1 MITRIGV
8 IDYGISNLT
17 SVLNAFLHIG
27 CDVKTVSN
35 HKSITEFT
43 HLVLPGVGSF
53 PKGMENLQMRG
64 LDEVIC
70 REAERGKPILGLCLG
85 MQLFADIGEEFG
97 PTNGLGLIEGH
108 ISKIDTGESRLRLP
122 HIGWNKVT
130 FKKNSVIAAGV
141 PESSAFYFVH
151 SYSYSN
157 PNEPYVV
164 GICDYSNEVVA
175 FIEKDNIF
183 GAQFHPEK
191 SQSDG
196 LLLLKNF
203 SEISG

>member
-1 MITRIGV
+1 MNIRVGV
-8 IDYGISNLT
+8 IDCGISNIT
-17 SVLNAFLHIG
+17 SVLNAFLHLG
-27 CDVKTVSN
+27 CDVKIISDSKEVSD
-35 HKSITEFT
+35 FT

-53 PKGMENLQMRG
+53 PRGMENLKMKG
-64 LDEVIC
+64 FDEVIC
-70 REAERGKPILGLCLG
+70 NEVEKGKPILGLCLG
-85 MQLFADIGEEFG
+85 MQLFAEIGEEFK
-97 PTNGLGLIEGH
+97 PTNGLGLIKGRV
-108 ISKIDTGESRLRLP
+108 SKIDTSESGLRLP

-130 FKKNSVIAAGV
+130 FNKDCVIAKGV
-141 PESSAFYFVH
+141 PEFSAYYFVH

-164 GICDYSNEVVA
+164 GICDYSIKVVS

-191 SQSDG
+191 SQADG

-203 SEISG
+203 TKVS

>member
-1 MITRIGV
+1 MNVAIGV
-8 IDYGISNLT
+8 IDCGISNIT
-17 SVLNAFLHIG
+17 SVLNAFLQLG
-27 CDVKTVSN
+27 CNVKIVS
-35 HKSITEFT
+35 KSKEVVDYT

-53 PKGMENLQMRG
+53 PNGMENLIING
-64 LDEVIC
+64 FDEEISNEV
-70 REAERGKPILGLCLG
+70 EKGKPIFGLCLG
-85 MQLFADIGEEFG
+85 MQLFAEFGEEFK

-108 ISKIDTGESRLRLP
+108 ISKIDTGESGLRLP
-122 HIGWNKVT
+122 HIGWNQVT
-130 FKKNSVIAAGV
+130 FKKNSVITAGV
-141 PESSAFYFVH
+141 PESSNYYFVH

-191 SQSDG
+191 SQADG

-203 SEISG
+203 TKVSG

>member
-1 MITRIGV
+1 MDIRVGI
-8 IDYGISNLT
+8 IDYGISNIT
-17 SVLNAFLHIG
+17 SVLNAFLYLG
-27 CDVKTVSN
+27 CNVKIVSES
-35 HKSITEFT
+35 KELSDFT

-53 PKGMENLQMRG
+53 PKGMENLIVKG
-64 LDEVIC
+64 YDEAISNEV
-70 REAERGKPILGLCLG
+70 EKGKPILGLCLG
-85 MQLFADIGEEFG
+85 MQLFAESGEEFKL
-97 PTNGLGLIEGH
+97 TNGLGLIEGH
-108 ISKIDTGESRLRLP
+108 IAKIDTGESGLRLP

-130 FKKNSVIAAGV
+130 FKNNSVMASGV
-141 PESSAFYFVH
+141 PESPAFYFVH

-157 PNEPYVV
+157 PNESYVT

-191 SQSDG
+191 SQADG

-203 SEISG
+203 TKVSG

>member
-1 MITRIGV
+1 MDIRVGV
-8 IDYGISNLT
+8 IDCGISNIT
-17 SVLNAFLHIG
+17 SVLNAFLYLG
-27 CDVKTVSN
+27 CNVKTVS
-35 HKSITEFT
+35 KSKEVSDFT

-53 PKGMENLQMRG
+53 PKGMENLIIKG
-64 LDEVIC
+64 FDEAISNEV
-70 REAERGKPILGLCLG
+70 EKGKPILGLCLG
-85 MQLFADIGEEFG
+85 MQLFAEFGEEFE
-97 PTNGLGLIEGH
+97 PTNGLRLIEGH

-130 FKKNSVIAAGV
+130 FKNNSVIAAGV

-164 GICDYSNEVVA
+164 GICDYSTEVVA

-191 SQSDG
+191 SQANG

-203 SEISG
+203 TKVSG